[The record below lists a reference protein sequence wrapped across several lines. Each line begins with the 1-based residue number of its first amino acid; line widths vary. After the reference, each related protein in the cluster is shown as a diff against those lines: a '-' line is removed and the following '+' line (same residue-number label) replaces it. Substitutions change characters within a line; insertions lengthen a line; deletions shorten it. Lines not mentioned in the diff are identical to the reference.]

1 MIKGKRAG
9 AVAAGRQT
17 AAVGRRKAGGGTEA
31 PAEPVKR
38 PRQQRIPGTEDAKID
53 ALEDA
58 AQDYAAKRDQRMQLT
73 IQESD
78 LKMTLLRLMKENK
91 KETYQRD
98 GVEINIVHEEE
109 TVRVRIGKSE
119 LIKELFDE

>member
-17 AAVGRRKAGGGTEA
+17 AGIGRRRASGGTQA

-91 KETYQRD
+91 KETYRRD